1 MKFKYLMNGL
11 LAMAMTFVGCQNP
24 DDLVRSDN
32 EMLNRLSI
40 KGILADNPQEDY
52 PTEIDLENGT
62 VKIIVPYYI
71 SDTEAIQGDL
81 TRMKLSA
88 ELPSGAT
95 FSPALTGIH
104 DLEKGYS
111 SNLLYEDGRVQPL
124 TFKAEYLKSDKAV
137 LSKIELTKT
146 QATVRII
153 QPQAEGEHGKVMIFI
168 TKTDMDR
175 ELLKDAKVQLSPW
188 ADIESDVYN
197 PVTERID
204 LSQLPTFT
212 VVAQNG
218 VDKITY
224 ETAFQYPEKVPY
236 GVGYV
241 YPLFGFQATQENPL
255 GFGLNENKSM
265 AVVGDYLIVSNYKD
279 FNKMPVY
286 NRFTGEQV
294 NVRVNCEGIDPS
306 RSIRAISTDDAGHM
320 VAMSFTSTKQQN
332 GWYDIT
338 DKTVYVWAWKDGI
351 ENKPVQIMAEQWD
364 GPTFGMGA
372 NTFIG
377 TAISVN
383 GDIISGKAI
392 LTACVPYGWKFVYLG
407 FENGK
412 LLGPAKNGSAPHGYG
427 DPAKI
432 IPLTTD
438 FDAPLSFVASSGNEN
453 NLVSYAGTDGKAF
466 AFTQPKSHYW
476 PTTNAGAYQ
485 GGSTKGIDYI
495 EFNGAH
501 LLAVQNDNAFWSNGW
516 TRLFVTDIKADP
528 QPSSMME
535 GFIFDTSDGDAKG
548 NGDTPGGLAG
558 TGWCLTGIHRPG
570 QSFIGGTPL
579 GGNDYCT
586 GDVVFAK
593 SADGNAVQ
601 VYMMTTNF
609 GIMGWELTNFR
620 LE

>member
-1 MKFKYLMNGL
+1 MTMKFKYLMNGL

-40 KGILADNPQEDY
+40 KELFWQIILRRLS
-52 PTEIDLENGT
+52 TEIDLENGT

-146 QATVRII
+146 QATVRIV
-153 QPQAEGEHGKVMIFI
+153 QPQTEGEHGKVMIFI
-168 TKTDMDR
+168 TKTDIDR

-241 YPLFGFQATQENPL
+241 YPLFGFQATQR
-255 GFGLNENKSM
+255 K
-265 AVVGDYLIVSNYKD
+265 
-279 FNKMPVY
+279 
-286 NRFTGEQV
+286 
-294 NVRVNCEGIDPS
+294 
-306 RSIRAISTDDAGHM
+306 SIRI
-320 VAMSFTSTKQQN
+320 
-332 GWYDIT
+332 W
-338 DKTVYVWAWKDGI
+338 
-351 ENKPVQIMAEQWD
+351 
-364 GPTFGMGA
+364 
-372 NTFIG
+372 
-377 TAISVN
+377 
-383 GDIISGKAI
+383 
-392 LTACVPYGWKFVYLG
+392 
-407 FENGK
+407 FE
-412 LLGPAKNGSAPHGYG
+412 
-427 DPAKI
+427 
-432 IPLTTD
+432 
-438 FDAPLSFVASSGNEN
+438 
-453 NLVSYAGTDGKAF
+453 
-466 AFTQPKSHYW
+466 
-476 PTTNAGAYQ
+476 
-485 GGSTKGIDYI
+485 
-495 EFNGAH
+495 
-501 LLAVQNDNAFWSNGW
+501 
-516 TRLFVTDIKADP
+516 
-528 QPSSMME
+528 
-535 GFIFDTSDGDAKG
+535 
-548 NGDTPGGLAG
+548 
-558 TGWCLTGIHRPG
+558 
-570 QSFIGGTPL
+570 
-579 GGNDYCT
+579 
-586 GDVVFAK
+586 
-593 SADGNAVQ
+593 
-601 VYMMTTNF
+601 
-609 GIMGWELTNFR
+609 
-620 LE
+620 